1 MKLTK
6 HVLRVAARRVLERRG
21 DVVSLKPG
29 AGIVP
34 GARLTAA
41 VPGSEPRTI
50 SVRTSLVREL
60 GLMRNDKGHW
70 RTINKVDEV
79 LVAVPSDD
87 KTSVEVMS
95 FDPNLLEP
103 IFDAALDKRPSL
115 KKDHR
120 LPLFIPLD
128 DKRLRRTGAVTPGLK
143 EKRQWREI
151 IAPDEEMFR
160 KGKEQ
165 SSVRGFVERVRR
177 EFAEI
182 NGVDVSKV
190 KIHFSIDD

>member
-6 HVLRVAARRVLERRG
+6 HVLREAARRVLERRG
-21 DVVSLKPG
+21 DLVSPKPG

-34 GARLTAA
+34 GARLTAEKA
-41 VPGSEPRTI
+41 GSKPRTV
-50 SVRTSLVREL
+50 SVRTSVDREL
-60 GLMRNDKGHW
+60 GLMRNERGRW
-70 RTINKVDEV
+70 RTISKVDEV

-95 FDPNLLEP
+95 FDPNLLKE
-103 IFDAALDKRPSL
+103 IFDEALNKRPNL
-115 KKDHR
+115 KKDYR

-143 EKRQWREI
+143 EKSQWQEI
-151 IAPDEEMFR
+151 ITPDEEMLR
-160 KGKEQ
+160 KGTEQ
-165 SSVRGFVERVRR
+165 SSARGFIERVKR

-190 KIHFSIDD
+190 IVEFRIVA